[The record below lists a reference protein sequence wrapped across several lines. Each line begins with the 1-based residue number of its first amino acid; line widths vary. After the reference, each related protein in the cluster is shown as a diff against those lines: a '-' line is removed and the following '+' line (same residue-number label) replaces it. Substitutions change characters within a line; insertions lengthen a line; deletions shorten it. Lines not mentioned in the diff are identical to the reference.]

1 MKRRTWFKMDNA
13 GAKSYLT
20 DAAARVINEMLDK
33 NKPPSPIVIAI
44 APTGDVVDLCPGDW
58 DPEVAVE
65 GVSWAYS
72 KGAEAIITQGFG
84 LLNTDWRSKYTS
96 SEALTIPDVF
106 EPGDYITKTGQY
118 PNGREFGL
126 CFVMATRDLSYS
138 MIVPFLHK
146 GNGAFRLGRVEDREI
161 EPGENQRNHW
171 APRSDDPDIDWVVL
185 SEEVKQNQASN

>member
-20 DAAARVINEMLDK
+20 DAAARVINEMLEN

-44 APTGDVVDLCPGDW
+44 APTGDIVDLCPGDW

-84 LLNTDWRSKYTS
+84 LLNTEWRSKYKS
-96 SEALTIPDVF
+96 SETLTIPDVF

-118 PNGREFGL
+118 PDDREFGL
-126 CFVMATRDLSYS
+126 CFVMATRDINYS

-146 GNGAFRLGRVEDREI
+146 GDGVFDLGKVEDREV
-161 EPGENQRNHW
+161 EPGEKQRSHW
-171 APRSDDPDIDWVVL
+171 APRSNDRDIDWVIL
-185 SEEVKQNQASN
+185 GEGIKESQLLN